1 MRLGNPLRG
10 EPPLVPSE
18 YETAGTR
25 RASAEE
31 LWESFKVAIRERRFE
46 DAAKLYSEFLRQPEV
61 NAWLWYGNFTLG
73 PFKAYP
79 RTSIPAL
86 LRFPAFRDFYSDI
99 LADIARP
106 PKYPARG
113 VPGVSVPSARGML
126 GGKKTILYSSSDYEP
141 VTHAGTLW
149 FDTLVVPEIRRLG
162 YTRRNIR
169 DPLDHK
175 PLFHQFLGEADL
187 VTGCGHG
194 GECYSEDTEL
204 LTENGWKHFYELE
217 DGEEVATLNPE
228 TGSLEYQMPTHYF
241 EYTYNGKMFHQK
253 GLGVDLLVTP
263 NHNLWGAPLN
273 HGFKPYMFLKPTEVR
288 NWECLKYKRGAMWD
302 GGSPERLNV
311 LGTEVKADDWVRFL
325 GLYMA
330 EGSAFIHYDGVGNHY
345 QIVISQEDEES
356 RKRIKPIV
364 EKIADSFGSKV
375 REDPDGLRFKNK
387 SLCYYLKG
395 LGHASTKSIPRDV
408 KMLDCSLLKR
418 LFEAYTMGDGHFSET
433 RWEFSTSSKRLA
445 DDLQE
450 IAMKIGLA
458 ATITSQYDRRYNSQL
473 YYLTIPTERVDKCP
487 TQGEREWVDYEGK
500 VYDVEVPNHL
510 LYVRRNGKPCWSGN
524 SVYTGG
530 LQEPLLEC
538 GKYDPQAVKGGG
550 AKLLSCLLGSQLL
563 PELAQH
569 GMWSQGYV
577 KTYSFQWDPKYGLT
591 KPENDPVIRL
601 FFLPF
606 MRATIGLLNGMT
618 NREAHDLE
626 YSEYMTNAERT
637 SDPEIRDL
645 LIREA
650 NIFEV
655 FGNPNARL

>member
-18 YETAGTR
+18 YEAAGTR

-31 LWESFKVAIRERRFE
+31 LWESFKIAIRERRFE

-79 RTSIPAL
+79 RASIPAL

-106 PKYPARG
+106 PRYPVRG
-113 VPGVSVPSARGML
+113 VPSVSVPSARGTL

-175 PLFHQFLGEADL
+175 PLFHQFLDEADL
-187 VTGCGHG
+187 VIGCGHG
-194 GECYSEDTEL
+194 
-204 LTENGWKHFYELE
+204 
-217 DGEEVATLNPE
+217 
-228 TGSLEYQMPTHYF
+228 
-241 EYTYNGKMFHQK
+241 
-253 GLGVDLLVTP
+253 
-263 NHNLWGAPLN
+263 
-273 HGFKPYMFLKPTEVR
+273 
-288 NWECLKYKRGAMWD
+288 
-302 GGSPERLNV
+302 
-311 LGTEVKADDWVRFL
+311 
-325 GLYMA
+325 
-330 EGSAFIHYDGVGNHY
+330 
-345 QIVISQEDEES
+345 
-356 RKRIKPIV
+356 
-364 EKIADSFGSKV
+364 
-375 REDPDGLRFKNK
+375 
-387 SLCYYLKG
+387 
-395 LGHASTKSIPRDV
+395 
-408 KMLDCSLLKR
+408 
-418 LFEAYTMGDGHFSET
+418 SET
-433 RWEFSTSSKRLA
+433 T
-445 DDLQE
+445 
-450 IAMKIGLA
+450 
-458 ATITSQYDRRYNSQL
+458 
-473 YYLTIPTERVDKCP
+473 
-487 TQGEREWVDYEGK
+487 
-500 VYDVEVPNHL
+500 
-510 LYVRRNGKPCWSGN
+510 
-524 SVYTGG
+524 YTGG

-577 KTYSFQWDPKYGLT
+577 KTYSFQWDPKYGFT

-606 MRATIGLLNGMT
+606 MRATIGLLNGIT

-650 NIFEV
+650 NIFKV
-655 FGNPNARL
+655 FGDPNARL